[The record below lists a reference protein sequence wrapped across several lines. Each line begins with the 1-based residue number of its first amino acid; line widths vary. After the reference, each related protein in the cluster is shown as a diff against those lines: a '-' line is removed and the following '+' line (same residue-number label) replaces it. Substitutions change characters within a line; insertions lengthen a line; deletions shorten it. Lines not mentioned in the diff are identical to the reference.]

1 MGTRLL
7 HVVLPKAQSSDYKHA
22 AEWIRIHKN
31 SAKIILATIGA
42 NTSTWPYH
50 TLFAFDVLNKGK

>member
-1 MGTRLL
+1 MGIRLL

-22 AEWIRIHKN
+22 AEWMRIHKT
-31 SAKIILATIGA
+31 SVKAVLTVIGA